1 MGTCFGISSVVPE
14 CVPPSLSVRQRSP
27 HTPSSASHNRPV
39 FRWQTKSADL
49 NPPDERSF
57 LWWQQNSKWFQ
68 LSVQY
73 VHNTK
78 QYQSFG
84 ISHASVNL
92 DFKQDSWAKHLNLF
106 HVLKSLS
113 LIFMM
118 FYNFYCI
125 TQSYNE
131 DFLFS
136 TLCNFCYIV
145 PEYITIQLR
154 GFLYDDD
161 KLLSYQPQDLVGRQ
175 HGRTDFRQSGGAWW
189 TSH

>member
-1 MGTCFGISSVVPE
+1 M
-14 CVPPSLSVRQRSP
+14 
-27 HTPSSASHNRPV
+27 
-39 FRWQTKSADL
+39 
-49 NPPDERSF
+49 
-57 LWWQQNSKWFQ
+57 
-68 LSVQY
+68 
-73 VHNTK
+73 
-78 QYQSFG
+78 
-84 ISHASVNL
+84 
-92 DFKQDSWAKHLNLF
+92 NLF
-106 HVLKSLS
+106 HFLKSLS

-161 KLLSYQPQDLVGRQ
+161 KLLSYQPQDLVGRP

-189 TSH
+189 TSHSGRPCRVFHQDWTYSSWPARGYQPSAATWKFRIQVSQNLMKYLR